1 MFVKRKYL
9 REMSQPFQVVG
20 SERVNFGGCGVVMG
34 SFPRFLISG
43 IFWDAGLRD
52 CKTREES
59 FGDSTG
65 QPQHNPFAVSLPP
78 YWDYIWALWPQAQLL
93 GPL

>member
-34 SFPRFLISG
+34 SFPRFPISG

-65 QPQHNPFAVSLPP
+65 QPRHNPFAVSLPP
-78 YWDYIWALWPQAQLL
+78 YWDYI
-93 GPL
+93 

>member
-1 MFVKRKYL
+1 MQRGRSAFVKGEYL
-9 REMSQPFQVVG
+9 REISQPFQVVG

-34 SFPRFLISG
+34 GSFPRFLVSG
-43 IFWDAGLRD
+43 IFWDARLRD

-59 FGDSTG
+59 FRDSTG

-78 YWDYIWALWPQAQLL
+78 YWDYI
-93 GPL
+93 